1 MSDKDDLTL
10 DENLLEDNSNQ
21 DENNK
26 NDKVIISKIRFI
38 LLCLAVF
45 MLPVLWFFGIG
56 IPVDT
61 NEISVGEIV
70 QTEDGTLKIPISIHS
85 SAIAFTVTTQE
96 IQGNSLI
103 IKPRGSLV
111 GIHHS
116 GSTVIS
122 TKFSVDEFDDVYLQ
136 GDDEND
142 RLKIYPFLLK

>member
-1 MSDKDDLTL
+1 MSDKDDIIL
-10 DENLLEDNSNQ
+10 DENSPEDNFSQNE
-21 DENNK
+21 DNK

-45 MLPVLWFFGIG
+45 MIPVLWFLGVG

-61 NEISVGEIV
+61 DEISVGEIV
-70 QTEDGTLKIPISIHS
+70 QAEDGTLQIPLSIHS
-85 SAIAFTVTTQE
+85 SAIAFTITTQE

-103 IKPRGSLV
+103 IKPRASLV

-116 GSTVIS
+116 GSTLIS
-122 TKFSVDEFDDVYLQ
+122 TKFSGDEFNEIYIQ

-142 RLKIYPFLLK
+142 RLKIYPFLVK